1 VAGETEFCLLG
12 PLAVRARGE
21 QLPIPPGQQRVLLA
35 ALLLAAGRPVSTDEL
50 TDLLWGDAPP
60 PSSRLS
66 LQNCVMRLRRSLR
79 DSAAAIRTE
88 PGGYR
93 IQTGPDALDITRFEA
108 ALAAGRTAAR
118 AGAWADA
125 SRRLAGGLALWRG
138 APLADVPSD
147 VLAARERP
155 RLAELRLQAL
165 ETRIGADLRLGRAPD
180 VIAELRQLVARE
192 PLRERLHGLLMTA
205 LYQDGQPAAALAA
218 YQDASEILV
227 EELGAEPG
235 PELRRLHRQV
245 RDGDPALAAPPPPA
259 RDQAAEEQRAGD
271 PAPGQQR
278 AGAQPAGGQ
287 PAGGQPA
294 GEQAAPAPAGA
305 PLEVRYGLPPDTVAF
320 TGRDR
325 ELDQITDGL
334 AGGGVVAIDGMP
346 GIGKTALAVHAAARL
361 ASRFPDRQ
369 LFVDLRG
376 HTPGRAPLD
385 PAEALAGLLAAT
397 GVDPRSMPPDLDGR
411 AARWRDTM
419 AGQRALLVLD
429 NAASSEQV
437 APLLPGAGSLVLV
450 TSRRHL
456 ADLPGVVA
464 PVLLEVLP
472 PARAREMFT
481 ALAPRAAGPAA
492 ARPVA
497 EVVALAGFLPLAIS
511 LLARLYN
518 RHHAWSLADLTAETR
533 ASLLTLAAER
543 DSVAAA
549 FELSWRHLDPGQQDF
564 FRCLSLHPGTTA
576 DAYAA
581 AALAGVP
588 LAAAARLLDGLHG
601 EGLLTETGHRRY
613 GQHDLIRRYVTDRAA
628 ADPPAARAAATGRLL
643 DYYQH
648 TAALAEARLG
658 RHAHGSAAPVRAAPP
673 AAVPDLPDAA
683 RALAWARAERAS
695 LLAGIDHAAAAG
707 DEARV
712 VGLTAAVAS
721 LLRHDGPWSEAIT
734 RHEAAAAA
742 AGHLGDRAGQARALN
757 EIGVLR
763 KVSGDGPGAAQI
775 LEQALGIFR
784 ELGDRAGQAH
794 ALSYLADVWRL
805 SGDFADAARA
815 LGEALDSYRAL
826 GNERGQANALVDLGS
841 IRIATGDYPAAA
853 ADFADALVIYRKLGN
868 RLGQANA
875 LMELG
880 LARRLTGDYPAA
892 AGLIVEG
899 LGLYREF
906 DNRLG
911 QASALGLLGSIR
923 RLTGDF
929 PAAALALTEALAL
942 ADDIGSQVTRAN
954 ALFELGIL
962 RRVTGDFPAAGAAL
976 ADALGIFRRVGAR
989 DGEAGALNETG
1000 ALELARGAA
1009 GRAADHYREA
1019 LSVAWA
1025 IDSPQEEA
1033 TALAGLGRCA
1043 AAGGDLRAAVTQ
1055 LTQAQAIFGRLGA
1068 AEAAGVAA
1076 ELGALAEVAR
1086 PRAAR
1091 DAAGAS

>member
-1 VAGETEFCLLG
+1 VA
-12 PLAVRARGE
+12 
-21 QLPIPPGQQRVLLA
+21 
-35 ALLLAAGRPVSTDEL
+35 
-50 TDLLWGDAPP
+50 
-60 PSSRLS
+60 
-66 LQNCVMRLRRSLR
+66 
-79 DSAAAIRTE
+79 
-88 PGGYR
+88 
-93 IQTGPDALDITRFEA
+93 
-108 ALAAGRTAAR
+108 
-118 AGAWADA
+118 
-125 SRRLAGGLALWRG
+125 
-138 APLADVPSD
+138 
-147 VLAARERP
+147 
-155 RLAELRLQAL
+155 
-165 ETRIGADLRLGRAPD
+165 
-180 VIAELRQLVARE
+180 
-192 PLRERLHGLLMTA
+192 
-205 LYQDGQPAAALAA
+205 
-218 YQDASEILV
+218 
-227 EELGAEPG
+227 
-235 PELRRLHRQV
+235 
-245 RDGDPALAAPPPPA
+245 
-259 RDQAAEEQRAGD
+259 
-271 PAPGQQR
+271 
-278 AGAQPAGGQ
+278 PAG
-287 PAGGQPA
+287 PA

-361 ASRFPDRQ
+361 ADRFPDRQ

-397 GVDPRSMPPDLDGR
+397 GVDPRSMPPDLNGR

-429 NAASSEQV
+429 NAASNEQV

-481 ALAPRAAGPAA
+481 ALAPRAGGPAA

-628 ADPPAARAAATGRLL
+628 ADPPAARAAATSRLL

-658 RHAHGSAAPVRAAPP
+658 RHAHGSAVPVRAAPP

-695 LLAGIDHAAAAG
+695 LLASIDHAVAAG
-707 DEARV
+707 DRVRV

-721 LLRHDGPWSEAIT
+721 LLRHDGPWSEAIA

-742 AGHLGDRAGQARALN
+742 AGQLGDRAGQARALN

-763 KVSGDGPGAAQI
+763 KVSGDGPGAARI

-853 ADFADALVIYRKLGN
+853 ADFANALVIYRKLGN

-911 QASALGLLGSIR
+911 QASALGLLGSVR
-923 RLTGDF
+923 RLTGDY
-929 PAAALALTEALAL
+929 PAAARALAEALAL

-989 DGEAGALNETG
+989 DGEAGALNEAG

-1009 GRAADHYREA
+1009 GQAADHYREA

-1055 LTQAQAIFGRLGA
+1055 LTQARAIFGRLGA